1 MKPFHQAGA
10 FSPMQTIIM
19 IPGLGSDGAVWRRT
33 IAALGSDNA
42 ACTSGDTLSDPTLP
56 KMAQRILAQAPPR
69 FALAGV
75 SMGGMVAMEIVK
87 LAPDR
92 VTRLALVDTN
102 ARPDTLAQK
111 AYRRAANLAVGVGDY
126 RALAERS
133 LPSLLH
139 PDAPQDVRD
148 EMVEMSVRVG
158 PKAYVRQNR
167 AVTARKD
174 LRPVLATI
182 AVPTTVIVG
191 EEDRLTPVEL
201 SQEIHALTP
210 GSTLHVIPGC
220 GHLPPIEAPDA
231 MAALLTEWM
240 ARS

>member
-1 MKPFHQAGA
+1 
-10 FSPMQTIIM
+10 MQTLVM

-33 IAALGSDNA
+33 VAALGSDA
-42 ACTSGDTLSDPTLP
+42 ACTIGDTLSDPTLP

-75 SMGGMVAMEIVK
+75 SMGGMVALELLK

-111 AYRRAANLAVGVGDY
+111 AYRRTANLAVRALGDF
-126 RALAERS
+126 RKLAERS

-158 PKAYVRQNR
+158 PEAYVRQNR
-167 AVTARKD
+167 AVAARRD
-174 LRPVLATI
+174 LRLVLAGI
-182 AVPTTVIVG
+182 AVPTAVIVG
-191 EEDRLTPVEL
+191 EEDRLTPL
-201 SQEIHALTP
+201 AMSQEIHALTP
-210 GSTLHVIPGC
+210 SSTLHVVPDC

-231 MAALLTEWM
+231 MAALLAKWLG
-240 ARS
+240 RP